1 MTRASALPIASA
13 ARLHVS
19 AGSIPYPRMPP
30 SSGSSIAHD
39 FPDRNYAQRGRGS
52 AREQQS
58 GTWFSGILL
67 LRNPGFPGTIPL
79 GPPEILSLQALGGDT
94 PLPHPGDES
103 GMSPVNCVERNG
115 SEQSP
120 FRRWRKS
127 AASRRSGGAVRLSAA
142 VQVHRTASHERS
154 PPPRLRSDSPPR
166 ALGAGSHARIYCR
179 IYEMNHFA
187 RKRRIPASRRFSR

>member
-19 AGSIPYPRMPP
+19 AGFIPCPRMPSSSP
-30 SSGSSIAHD
+30 SSPAHD
-39 FPDRNYAQRGRGS
+39 FPDRDYGQRGRGS
-52 AREQQS
+52 TRKQRS
-58 GTWFSGILL
+58 GTGFPGVLL
-67 LRNPGFPGTIPL
+67 LRNPGFPGTIPM
-79 GPPEILSLQALGGDT
+79 GPPEISSLQALGGDT

-115 SEQSP
+115 SERSP
-120 FRRWRKS
+120 FRGWRKS

-142 VQVHRTASHERS
+142 VQVYRTASHEQS
-154 PPPRLRSDSPPR
+154 PPPRLRSDSPPGAR
-166 ALGAGSHARIYCR
+166 GAGSHARINCR